1 MNKIFLVQKSGVNL
15 TEIIDK
21 RKDKKTTVI
30 EIPPASNSALVNINM
45 NRWNSQIIAFDLM
58 QSDWSLVLEEDIQ
71 LSLQAISFVTHLM
84 NLYFYDE
91 DFRGINLGSYETSG
105 SIGEYSLVNQGLHGQ
120 GSALTSKTWKQI
132 KNQVRPID
140 LGKYAYDWLVEPVY
154 RDGFVL
160 VPNRSLFIDHGWSM
174 PTHAP
179 SDPKAPHY
187 EKLAAS
193 FVDSGSALVPESISH
208 NQIQHTWYGTK
219 EISSGYLKRK
229 FSSIANSWRYSKF
242 RLRAHEILRNS
253 RGR

>member
-84 NLYFYDE
+84 NLYFYEE

-179 SDPKAPHY
+179 RDPSAPHY
-187 EKLAAS
+187 QKLTSS
-193 FVDSGSALVPESISH
+193 FIESTECLNATSIRH
-208 NQIQHTWYGTK
+208 IQIQHTWFGTK
-219 EISSGYLKRK
+219 DYVDGLLRKNYLR
-229 FSSIANSWRYSKF
+229 IANLWNYSKIKYRF
-242 RLRAHEILRNS
+242 HSVIRKYWQ
-253 RGR
+253 